1 MTLFMIL
8 IPVVMFDILEELNL
22 LSGLFSEPPFGQ
34 GEDTSVLDQMSD
46 LGYDSYN
53 LVLNLGTLF
62 IMIGLYILK
71 VLVLFI
77 VLLPLSKLW
86 PDTFY
91 DFYKKVKKQL
101 FFGDL
106 ILIFLEGFMEFLT
119 SSMILL

>member
-86 PDTFY
+86 PVTFY